1 MSRGP
6 GRIER
11 AIETLLSAAR
21 PHETFTVS
29 EIARR
34 VYGYIEVV
42 SGQHTASVRRALIN
56 VCKRNPDWRW
66 GRLTHRN
73 RHLGHG
79 SERIL
84 YNYRSK
90 DVHKYIRRI

>member
-11 AIETLLSAAR
+11 AIEALLSGAA
-21 PHETFTVS
+21 PAETFTVS
-29 EIARR
+29 ELARR

-42 SGQHTASVRRALIN
+42 SPRHTISVRRALIK
-56 VCKRNPDWRW
+56 VCKRNPDWQW
-66 GRLTHRN
+66 GRLTSRN

-79 SERIL
+79 SERVL
-84 YNYRSK
+84 YNGRTKWPGS
-90 DVHKYIRRI
+90 HPFM